1 MNLFNTKLLT
11 TYALLSCSSAHAIT
25 LALYDFDTPGIADV
39 AVTTVATGISASDF
53 SSPSLGFAP
62 GPTSLFT
69 NENLGLADGT
79 GDDIA
84 DAFTNGQFFS
94 FTVTAD
100 PLFDFT
106 LSSLEFDVT
115 RSGNGAND
123 FSVRSSLDN
132 FTIDL
137 LIGNDAILDGIV
149 SPQTVDLSSIDFANQ
164 TEVEFIIIFD
174 DRDGNGL
181 SSSGTSIDNVL
192 LQGTVQ
198 PIPEPSSSILLA
210 LGGLA
215 LASRRKR

>member
-79 GDDIA
+79 G
-84 DAFTNGQFFS
+84 FFS

-137 LIGNDAILDGIV
+137 LIGNDAILDGTV

-181 SSSGTSIDNVL
+181 SNSGTSIDNVL